1 MAKID
6 AAWGID
12 IGNAALKAIRLRPG
26 NMPGQVVADA
36 FDFIEYPMLL
46 SQPGAERETL
56 VETALQQFLSRNDVR
71 GTRVAVAVP
80 GQAGLARFIKL
91 PPVEAKKIP
100 NIVLFEAKQQI
111 PYDLDSVVWRFQRM
125 DADVGE
131 SQFAIEPEIGL
142 FALKKDQVIA
152 ALEPLQAVGVE
163 VDIIQ
168 LTPLALYNFIRFDKL
183 RDLPPPD
190 EYDPDNPP
198 PSTVIVSV
206 GTESTDLVVT
216 NGFRVWQRNI
226 SVGGTSFTKALSKE
240 LKLTFSKAEHLKKNI
255 NTAPDPKQAFQAMR
269 PVFNE
274 LLAQIQHSIGYYT
287 TIDRAAKIES
297 AIAVGST
304 FQLPGLRKFIEQGLG
319 VPVELAEDF
328 ETLEGPEVTASP
340 VFQEHR
346 LSFGV
351 SFGLALQGI
360 DLAAMKINMLPDEI
374 VRERAIR
381 AKKPWRLAGA
391 ATVLTGLALSFA
403 LRSMALSQVS
413 PKVFGSAEQ
422 AAQAVIERANN
433 YKSQLTT
440 VEGEFDRIDT
450 LGKNV
455 TENVEGRLLWLELLA
470 AVNRCLPS
478 DPPGQEPED
487 ISQREVIF
495 VDSIQSQ
502 KVADLATWWQLAK
515 KWYQPMAAATPAV
528 GAPVDPA
535 TADPNA
541 VAPPVSPAG
550 VPSAPT
556 PPPAGVGATGTTG
569 TSTEEEIPGPEGEG
583 YLIQITAHH
592 FHNAPTERERFGAEF
607 VRQTLIKNL
616 ETASIQFGNEVVTM
630 KELGISHPCL
640 INPGRVEEIM
650 VPDPNAP
657 PPKPATVPGV
667 PGAGPTSVPPAAAAG
682 EEESGEEGATGE
694 PTNLITL
701 RRFRFIVQ
709 FAWIP
714 KTPRERAEA
723 RRAAAEAAAAAAA
736 AMPAAPPVGQ
746 PGIPPGAPTAPG
758 AGAPA
763 GTPGGAPPA
772 GVPATQPQPAAGG
785 NVPGGPAVPGA
796 GPAAPATGPQPVP
809 GGNLPGGPAA
819 PGTLP
824 PTGAGGGAAAPPG
837 SGTGPAA
844 PGTVPGPATGA
855 PTPPAGGGPAAP
867 VTPPGGPVPPTGT

>member
-26 NMPGQVVADA
+26 GMPGQVVADA

-125 DADVGE
+125 DADIGE

-142 FALKKDQVIA
+142 FALKKDQVMA

-190 EYDPDNPP
+190 EYDPDDPP

-206 GTESTDLVVT
+206 GTDSTDLVVT

-226 SVGGTSFTKALSKE
+226 SVGGSSFTKALSKE

-287 TIDRAAKIES
+287 TIDRAAKIEH

-351 SFGLALQGI
+351 SYGLALQGI

-413 PKVFGSAEQ
+413 PTVFGSAEQ
-422 AAQAVIERANN
+422 AAKAVIERANN

-470 AVNRCLPS
+470 AINKCLPS
-478 DPPGQEPED
+478 DPPGQQPED
-487 ISQREVIF
+487 LSQRELIF

-502 KVADLATWWQLAK
+502 KVADLGTWWQLAK
-515 KWYQPMAAATPAV
+515 KWYRPIAAQEAPAP
-528 GAPVDPA
+528 GMPVDPA
-535 TADPNA
+535 AADPNA
-541 VAPPVSPAG
+541 AVPPVSPAG

-556 PPPAGVGATGTTG
+556 PPPAGIGTTASTADSG
-569 TSTEEEIPGPEGEG
+569 TETEIPGPEGEG

-592 FHNAPTERERFGAEF
+592 FHNAPEERVRFGAEY

-640 INPGRVEEIM
+640 INPG
-650 VPDPNAP
+650 
-657 PPKPATVPGV
+657 
-667 PGAGPTSVPPAAAAG
+667 
-682 EEESGEEGATGE
+682 
-694 PTNLITL
+694 
-701 RRFRFIVQ
+701 
-709 FAWIP
+709 
-714 KTPRERAEA
+714 
-723 RRAAAEAAAAAAA
+723 
-736 AMPAAPPVGQ
+736 
-746 PGIPPGAPTAPG
+746 
-758 AGAPA
+758 
-763 GTPGGAPPA
+763 
-772 GVPATQPQPAAGG
+772 
-785 NVPGGPAVPGA
+785 
-796 GPAAPATGPQPVP
+796 
-809 GGNLPGGPAA
+809 
-819 PGTLP
+819 
-824 PTGAGGGAAAPPG
+824 
-837 SGTGPAA
+837 
-844 PGTVPGPATGA
+844 
-855 PTPPAGGGPAAP
+855 
-867 VTPPGGPVPPTGT
+867 